1 MSNTM
6 AAILNFLACTK
17 LSFACKF
24 ACGLRKLHATLIM
37 FCNTTEKTKIKI
49 YKIASTLK
57 ILFTVPPQ
65 FLHSSKT
72 YPTQSLSG
80 PSNLVQQYR

>member
-37 FCNTTEKTKIKI
+37 FCNNTERTKIKI

-57 ILFTVPPQ
+57 ILFTVPP
-65 FLHSSKT
+65 LIKT